1 MPEDA
6 CNAVKSDLKAGTYT
20 RFRNAFPIYIEKE
33 DDYQGGNEFIMLKN
47 PYREPVQTVDGSV
60 LFTKRGCVIEIKANS
75 TKVKDDLYDDVIDI
89 LTATSRGYKIEK
101 GRDLPISQ
109 IQTRISLNVSFLL

>member
-20 RFRNAFPIYIEKE
+20 HFKNAFPIYIVNE

-47 PYREPVQTVDGSV
+47 PWRDPVQTVDGTV
-60 LFTKRGCVIEIKANS
+60 LFTKRGCDIEIKANS
-75 TKVKDDLYDDVIDI
+75 TKIKDDIYDDVIDI
-89 LTATSRGYKIEK
+89 LTSTGRGYKIMK
-101 GRDLPISQ
+101 GTDLPISQ
-109 IQTRISLNVSFLL
+109 VQTRISLKVSFLL